1 MVILYGSDLVEL
13 YTSLMKM
20 AEKHFHLDTDLI
32 WLPIILL
39 LAVHVVVGPVSAFIG
54 IAAGQSLLKNTISI
68 SAGQTAKSLEPIK
81 KQTTYFPFSTQWL
94 ILNILLLISSVLLH
108 VYAPLWAW
116 ILLRCSQYSKNLI
129 RVLLLLV
136 FLISLCCFSFA
147 LRLMVYCGILF
158 THFVYYFLMV
168 FVLASQVVYF
178 IFHLIF

>member
-1 MVILYGSDLVEL
+1 MVILYGSFLVEL

-81 KQTTYFPFSTQWL
+81 NKP
-94 ILNILLLISSVLLH
+94 
-108 VYAPLWAW
+108 P
-116 ILLRCSQYSKNLI
+116 
-129 RVLLLLV
+129 
-136 FLISLCCFSFA
+136 ISLFPPNGLS
-147 LRLMVYCGILF
+147 
-158 THFVYYFLMV
+158 
-168 FVLASQVVYF
+168 
-178 IFHLIF
+178 